1 METQEIPHIDNNDN
15 EVEKTNDTN
24 DKDKDKVIGENSN
37 ETEVII
43 ENSNKS
49 ITENTDEEAVEDK
62 TNAAEGQGTMTTKS
76 TPVKYRVE
84 RAVQKYKATRMFDG
98 TSNQILSSYFHFGGI
113 SEDTTLCASED
124 DPMIPNDMEVD
135 FTYTVKVYLSSYIM
149 NETGYV
155 KEDAFREA
163 PIVIESFLNYLVR
176 RQVCPEYLEDMHQ
189 AIKVAQ
195 LAKEEL
201 LNCKLLTQ
209 DAPGKFNKACSLL
222 FGGEL
227 YGRFDNP
234 YPSEDSLALLFGIH
248 PEEAEQI
255 LKKIFGN
262 NALDELTE
270 VKEACKSGLTVE
282 IIKVNELPE
291 STTANDT
298 TNDTED
304 ENDDDWLRSYY
315 IREFEVREFETPDAE
330 PFTIAVGPDLAP
342 YPMVGMLINADF
354 HRLSNGFWYWDN
366 TIYVY
371 PSYYTKQDDSDSEE

>member
-24 DKDKDKVIGENSN
+24 DKVICENSN
-37 ETEVII
+37 EAKVIG

-49 ITENTDEEAVEDK
+49 ITENTDEEVVEDK
-62 TNAAEGQGTMTTKS
+62 TNAAEGQDDDEVYDPS

-113 SEDTTLCASED
+113 SEDTTLCASVD

-135 FTYTVKVYLSSYIM
+135 FTYNVKVYLSSYIM

-176 RQVCPEYLEDMHQ
+176 RQVCPEYLEDMQQ

-248 PEEAEQI
+248 PEEAKQI
-255 LKKIFGN
+255 LKKIFGD
-262 NALDELTE
+262 NALNELTE

-304 ENDDDWLRSYY
+304 ENDDEWLRSYY

-330 PFTIAVGPDLAP
+330 TFTIAVGPDLAP

-371 PSYYTKQDDSDSEE
+371 PSYYTKPEDSDSEE